1 MARIKIWEL
10 KMNSTW
16 SGSVRIV
23 FHPVNNLQAVCPKS
37 KFTASIDLNSNY
49 SVFETRLLQSV
60 KKIIYIS
67 FWMKEHGYKDIL
79 DGRRDRRITYFETP
93 IRPPRSRGKDTW
105 HHRHAINMR
114 RNGEDWIEG
123 SSELCIRPLC
133 DKISCNI

>member
-16 SGSVRIV
+16 SGSIRIV
-23 FHPVNNLQAVCPKS
+23 YHLVNNFQAVCPKS
-37 KFTASIDLNSNY
+37 KFTASIDWNSNY
-49 SVFETRLLQSV
+49 SVFETRLFQSV
-60 KKIIYIS
+60 KKIIY
-67 FWMKEHGYKDIL
+67 MKEHGYKDIL